1 MERVVRGHYA
11 VGFRWVGSREENGE
25 GSAWMARVGAPRAA
39 IPPCVPEE
47 GGEAPGRR
55 GKTLHQIF
63 SGKFRRPGLQ
73 SPLVGLE

>member
-1 MERVVRGHYA
+1 MRGHYA

-25 GSAWMARVGAPRAA
+25 GSARLARVGAPLRRGAR
-39 IPPCVPEE
+39 
-47 GGEAPGRR
+47 GPGRR
-55 GKTLHQIF
+55 GNPLHQIF